1 MYTHTLNLVPPVGST
16 LEIRIG
22 IERGAVHVQDV
33 DSGVTGSSPIAA
45 HTDYDTPY
53 NGPMISL
60 ALYDLMENMGY
71 EESSNL
77 CHCGCSSFEAA
88 LEELAE
94 ELLMPRLY
102 PARSQETDDQVSVTT
117 SLQTVFPGLSTWF
130 DIEKN
135 KIGPHEVRAD
145 SMIEYHWTFPW
156 HVDIEQLDGFMSR
169 SLVGRGYLEITS
181 PCTVLDAYVCWC
193 HMENQE
199 GGS

>member
-22 IERGAVHVQDV
+22 IECGAVHVQDA
-33 DSGVTGSSPIAA
+33 GTGITGSSPIAA

-53 NGPMISL
+53 NGPVISL

-77 CHCGCSSFEAA
+77 CHCGCSPANFEAA

-102 PARSQETDDQVSVTT
+102 PARSQETDEQVSVTT
-117 SLQTVFPGLSTWF
+117 SLKTVFPGLAAWF
-130 DIEKN
+130 DVERN

-145 SMIEYHWTFPW
+145 SMIKYHWTFPW
-156 HVDIEQLDGFMSR
+156 HVDLTG
-169 SLVGRGYLEITS
+169 GRNS

-193 HMENQE
+193 HMQNQE
-199 GGS
+199 AGS